1 MHRRCSASVNVQE
14 LFLYYITDR
23 GQLSAQPDESWRL
36 LLDRIS
42 AATSAGIDAI
52 QIREKDLSARE
63 LVELGTR
70 AVEIV
75 RRVNAQGLSQTRT
88 KVLVNSR
95 IDVVI
100 ACGADGV
107 HLRSDDVSAADARAI
122 FAQAGISAPVIG
134 VSCHTVQ
141 DILLAEGHG
150 ADFAVY
156 GPVFG
161 KADSA
166 APPTGLAGLKE
177 VCRRRSA
184 AQHPMAVLALG
195 GVTANNAGACLKT
208 GARGI
213 AGIRLFQN
221 GNLAETV
228 SQLRKIGEELNL

>member
-1 MHRRCSASVNVQE
+1 MHRRCSASVNVEE

-23 GQLSAQPDESWRL
+23 GQLSGPRDDSLRL

-42 AATSAGIDAI
+42 AAARAGIDAI
-52 QIREKDLSARE
+52 QIREKDLAARE

-75 RRVNAQGLSQTRT
+75 RGVNTQRRVLART

-95 IDVVI
+95 IDVAI

-107 HLRSDDVSAADARAI
+107 HLRSDDVSAADTRAI
-122 FAQAGISAPVIG
+122 FAQAGISVPMIG

-141 DILLAEGHG
+141 DVLLAEGHG
-150 ADFAVY
+150 ADLAVY

-161 KADSA
+161 KAGSE
-166 APPTGLAGLKE
+166 APPTGLAALQE
-177 VCRRRSA
+177 VCRRRRA
-184 AQHPMAVLALG
+184 AQHPMPVLALG
-195 GVTANNAGACLKT
+195 EVTLGNAADCLKAGAH
-208 GARGI
+208 GV

-221 GNLAETV
+221 GSLTETV
-228 SQLRKIGEELNL
+228 TQLQTIGEKLSL

>member
-1 MHRRCSASVNVQE
+1 
-14 LFLYYITDR
+14 LFLYYITDS
-23 GQLSAQPDESWRL
+23 GQLSAQRDESLRL

-42 AATSAGIDAI
+42 AAASAGIDAI
-52 QIREKDLSARE
+52 QIREKDLNARE
-63 LVELGTR
+63 LVQLGVR
-70 AVEIV
+70 AVENV
-75 RRVNAQGLSQTRT
+75 RRVNIQGLSRTST

-95 IDVVI
+95 IDAAI

-122 FAQAGISAPVIG
+122 FAQAGISTALIG
-134 VSCHTVQ
+134 VSCHTIQ
-141 DILLAEGHG
+141 DVSLAEGHG

-161 KADSA
+161 KADSE

-177 VCRRRSA
+177 VCRRRRA
-184 AQHPMAVLALG
+184 AQHPMPVLALG
-195 GVTANNAGACLKT
+195 GVTANNGGACLKA

-228 SQLRKIGEELNL
+228 SQLRRIGEELNL

>member
-1 MHRRCSASVNVQE
+1 MVDC
-14 LFLYYITDR
+14 
-23 GQLSAQPDESWRL
+23 
-36 LLDRIS
+36 IS
-42 AATSAGIDAI
+42 AAANADVDAI
-52 QIREKDLSARE
+52 QLREKDLSARE

-70 AVEIV
+70 AVEIAQ
-75 RRVNAQGLSQTRT
+75 RVYTRGLSRSRT
-88 KVLVNSR
+88 KILVNSR
-95 IDVVI
+95 IDAAI

-122 FAQAGISAPVIG
+122 FAQAGISSALIG
-134 VSCHTVQ
+134 VSCHTLQ
-141 DILLAEGHG
+141 DVLLAQGHG

-161 KADSA
+161 KADSE

-177 VCRRRSA
+177 VCRRRRA
-184 AQHPMAVLALG
+184 AQHRMPVLALG
-195 GVTANNAGACLKT
+195 GVTASNAGACLRA

-228 SQLRKIGEELNL
+228 SQLRRIGEELNL